1 MKSATKSKAKPT
13 PKAAASRPKAP
24 TAALAGLEPRVE
36 AGWSESR
43 GAEHEIEEREA
54 ERLARQA
61 AEELEEE
68 EGVPGAGVVPEDEA
82 EW

>member
-1 MKSATKSKAKPT
+1 LSGSEPSREAIWKA
-13 PKAAASRPKAP
+13 
-24 TAALAGLEPRVE
+24 ED
-36 AGWSESR
+36 ESR

-61 AEELEEE
+61 AEEAEE
-68 EGVPGAGVVPEDEA
+68 EGAPGSGVAEDEA

>member
-1 MKSATKSKAKPT
+1 MKTAAKLPAKPAR
-13 PKAAASRPKAP
+13 KAAASRPKTPPAAP
-24 TAALAGLEPRVE
+24 ASPEPRGE
-36 AGWSESR
+36 AAWSESR
-43 GAEHEIEEREA
+43 GVEHEIEEREA

-68 EGVPGAGVVPEDEA
+68 EGVPGAAVPEEEA